1 MRRTHRFREFSFQ
14 QTWDDYQLQWD
25 EADYGGIQ
33 ILRLPPD
40 KVWRPDIVL
49 FNKYVYTAK
58 REVLPYIVL

>member
-1 MRRTHRFREFSFQ
+1 MKNKNIQRLSKNWFIF

-49 FNKYVYTAK
+49 FNK
-58 REVLPYIVL
+58 